1 MKRSPF
7 TVHRLLFYFLLLTF
21 NFLLLTSHF
30 SALNAADPKEELKEI
45 QKKLGQKKQKVE
57 ETIKKERSILTDL
70 EEIERA
76 IKKKVEELKY
86 YNAMLTQTRSK
97 IRILDGEIRSLND
110 KLKKRKLFLRERL
123 RRLYKQ
129 QHGDIAVILV
139 SAEDYQDLIKK
150 SRYLSFIAYYDRKL
164 IDAYSKDL
172 VELNRKMQEM
182 EVLKK
187 ELEVQRQAVK
197 NKTEEMQAERRRKDT
212 LLASVR
218 KERHTYEKMV
228 KELEESSKRLLQM
241 IRELEKKEA
250 LPPPSGKGFTAFKG
264 RIPWPVEGKIL
275 VPFGSYKDPE
285 FNMPVFKNGIEIQGG
300 QGEAARAV
308 SGGKVVYADWFKGYG
323 QLLIIN
329 HGDGYHSL
337 YAHLSE
343 IFHKVGDIIREYQ
356 PVGRIGGSG
365 IFNVP
370 SLYFELRHKG
380 KPLNPIHWLKK
391 K

>member
-1 MKRSPF
+1 MKRLPL
-7 TVHRLLFYFLLLTF
+7 TICHLLFYFLLLTF
-21 NFLLLTSHF
+21 LTSYF

-45 QKKLGQKKQKVE
+45 QKKLVQKKQKVE

-76 IKKKVEELKY
+76 IKKKAEELKY
-86 YNAMLTQTRSK
+86 YNAMLTQTHSK

-110 KLKKRKLFLRERL
+110 KLKKRKLFLKERL

-187 ELEVQRQAVK
+187 ELEVQRQVVK

-250 LPPPSGKGFTAFKG
+250 FPPPPSGKGFAALKG

-275 VPFGSYKDPE
+275 VPFGNYKDPE

-337 YAHLSE
+337 YGHLSE
-343 IFHKVGDIIREYQ
+343 IFHKVGDIIKEYQ

-365 IFNVP
+365 IFKVP